1 MNIIFY
7 CTGKERYCDNF
18 SSLIASY
25 SRQKRVE
32 IYKDIGTLSHKIK
45 QPHRNKTVAV
55 ICAETFEDLVD
66 IYMIK
71 HLFSRVAFILILPDN
86 EKDTLAMGSLLRPLF
101 TFSIGS
107 NISDINTALQRLM
120 AREHPDNNK
129 NHSSC
134 RQENQARSSL
144 KPFLQ
149 AA

>member
-7 CTGKERYCDNF
+7 CTGKDVYYDNL
-18 SSLIASY
+18 SSLIASC

-32 IYKDIGTLSHKIK
+32 IHKDIETLSRKIK
-45 QPHRNKTVAV
+45 QSYKNKAVAV

-71 HLFSRVAFILILPDN
+71 HLLSGIAFILILPDN
-86 EKDTLAMGSLLRPLF
+86 EKDTLAMGSLLRPIF
-101 TFSIGS
+101 TFSIKS
-107 NISDINTALQRLM
+107 NISDIYAALQRLM
-120 AREHPDNNK
+120 ARQRSDNNK
-129 NHSSC
+129 NHSPC

-144 KPFLQ
+144 KPFLR